1 MTRYDYPVHPLAQL
15 FPPLSPDEFKK
26 LKNDIAAHGQ
36 QEPITLSQD
45 GTFLLDGRHRLRAC
59 KELGVQ
65 PRIERFSHIAGPTRP
80 TTEADF
86 IWSKNLVRRHLT
98 ADQRAAIA
106 MKWSD
111 AEKEASRQRQL
122 AALKKGEQTPVRAD
136 SPGRQSSDG
145 HATRNALAQKAQT
158 SPHKIRQAENV
169 KKNAPDLLNKVAA
182 GETKLRD
189 AEKTAEARPQ
199 DGQPQRAQKY
209 DYDPTAFA
217 VDTTVKQIEKIIAG
231 ARSHIS
237 PSQPGLN
244 IWRIVCAGRQLIQAS
259 TSRKDVSSERFHC
272 RQNPETSTPSE
283 CKQPFTR
290 RSCVGACKGAATDDG
305 ARNQLAR
312 CTGEA

>member
-237 PSQPGLN
+237 ANQYATYNTAIATRLEHLANRLRGKTVDPS
-244 IWRIVCAGRQLIQAS
+244 IDITEGRVQ
-259 TSRKDVSSERFHC
+259 
-272 RQNPETSTPSE
+272 
-283 CKQPFTR
+283 
-290 RSCVGACKGAATDDG
+290 
-305 ARNQLAR
+305 
-312 CTGEA
+312 